1 MELLSERKHEVKKRY
16 VIGILVIL
24 LFTILQAVCM
34 WRNTKPIERIQPDSN
49 ASGWEGAQELDK
61 RKTEVKQIAIPGF
74 ESMVFKKDQKLQR
87 VNLYNPKSNECLI
100 VFVLYIDDQEMW
112 RSGYCAPDNGYYEIE
127 LNEPLEE
134 GVYEAK
140 LLHKCFKE
148 NGAVLNSASIK
159 FNLYVQ

>member
-1 MELLSERKHEVKKRY
+1 MKKRFWLL
-16 VIGILVIL
+16 IILALLLFCLIVIL
-24 LFTILQAVCM
+24 SFA
-34 WRNTKPIERIQPDSN
+34 TKKPKVKIQPDSN
-49 ASGWEGAQELDK
+49 ASVWEGAQELDK

-87 VNLYNPKSNECLI
+87 VNFYNPKANECLI
-100 VFVLYIDDQEMW
+100 VFVLYVDDQEMW

>member
-1 MELLSERKHEVKKRY
+1 MKKRFWLL
-16 VIGILVIL
+16 IILALLLFCLIVIL
-24 LFTILQAVCM
+24 SFA
-34 WRNTKPIERIQPDSN
+34 TKKPKVKIQPDSN

-74 ESMVFKKDQKLQR
+74 ESMVFKKDQNLQR
-87 VNLYNPKSNECLI
+87 VNFYNPKSNECLI